1 MKHLIAI
8 LILILLSL
16 PAFAAEPL
24 RPSWPLT
31 DEANPD
37 DIWDAYESRME
48 TIRVFSQ
55 RIPHARVEGI
65 IKRNTDDGYD
75 VVGRPCVFCPLG
87 ACDSEKECKDKVDE
101 LCKSAGH
108 GGRKNSS
115 ITDNGSAG
123 KTCMGDCSDG
133 SGAIAFVTC
142 KAQLLDLLRLERR
155 GRGR

>member
-8 LILILLSL
+8 LIVLLTL
-16 PAFAAEPL
+16 PAFAAPPL
-24 RPSWPLT
+24 RPAPLQ
-31 DEANPD
+31 DEANGD
-37 DIWDAYESRME
+37 EVWSAYESRME
-48 TIRVFSQ
+48 TIRTFGQ
-55 RIPHARVEGI
+55 RFAHARVQGI
-65 IKRNTDDGYD
+65 IKRNTDGGYD

-142 KAQLLDLLRLERR
+142 KPQLLDLLRLERR